1 MQRDDEENTLTLKQC
16 RVGILTIILHT
27 PINIKGKF
35 KQKRRCTITI
45 IMKKLLLSAALLAAT
60 FTSANAEWLQVPVIT
75 GEQVNK
81 DNVMI
86 TWTPVT
92 DPDCTYIYEVLVY
105 KMHKANADEYI
116 TLLDENFD
124 YIESTGTMQ
133 DYEHGKGYVWDEIKN
148 APGWTVK
155 SPTYMNGAIG
165 YDAWMN
171 YAGNDNDDIFAGAYI
186 LSPQLDLSNVTSRN
200 VRVECKMAQMG
211 HSSTGVITIYTWSQ
225 DLGMQPDYSIVGGQL
240 NMINDLTNTGW
251 KDVDVML
258 HGDKWCSNSRISIT
272 SPAQC
277 YSPIWVDDLKV
288 TVGLAKGDKMP
299 IPAQQ
304 FTVTDGNSITI
315 DTSDNTDNDSYYAYQ
330 VRTVYMDPSDG
341 AFRAYSQYTDMK
353 LIGEPLS
360 VKNVTDNS
368 NAGVIKETYSINGT
382 KTSQLNKGVNIVKMT
397 DGSVR
402 KIMK

>member
-1 MQRDDEENTLTLKQC
+1 
-16 RVGILTIILHT
+16 
-27 PINIKGKF
+27 
-35 KQKRRCTITI
+35 
-45 IMKKLLLSAALLAAT
+45 
-60 FTSANAEWLQVPVIT
+60 
-75 GEQVNK
+75 
-81 DNVMI
+81 
-86 TWTPVT
+86 
-92 DPDCTYIYEVLVY
+92 
-105 KMHKANADEYI
+105 MHKANADEYI

-200 VRVECKMAQMG
+200 VRVECKMAQMKQ
-211 HSSTGVITIYTWSQ
+211 SSTGVITIYTWSQ

-240 NMINDLTNTGW
+240 NMISDLKNTEW

-277 YSPIWVDDLKV
+277 YCPIWVDDLKV

-315 DTSDNTDNDSYYAYQ
+315 DTSDNTDDDSYYAYQ

-353 LIGEPLS
+353 FIGEPLS

-368 NAGVIKETYSINGT
+368 NASVIKETYSINGT
-382 KTSQLNKGVNIVKMT
+382 KTSQLSKGVNIVKMA